1 MTTQAPLQTKA
12 VIARVRISQWTGR
25 KLDRKTTQ
33 EIEARHAAHDAG
45 RYNKILIAQ
54 EAIKAVQQKATAARQ
69 YHYSRTLPWNDN
81 GDRILP
87 TAMYLEY
94 MAAMRTYKNEFETA
108 AQELIDNYPA
118 LRNEAA
124 QRLNTLFNPED
135 YPDPQ
140 TIADKYRFDTTIE
153 TIPGTPDPRLEVP
166 DLDALTRTIEAATEA
181 RLQAAQRDLW
191 QRLYKTV
198 AHAAD
203 TLADPD
209 KNKFHN
215 ALITNIE
222 EVLDVLP
229 ALNITNDPAL
239 EAAAQEVRRKIT
251 CHSADSLKNGGI
263 FRQQVAA
270 DAAAILATIGEFYG
284 G

>member
-1 MTTQAPLQTKA
+1 MTTRAPLQTKA
-12 VIARVRISQWTGR
+12 VIACVTISQWTGR
-25 KLDRKTTQ
+25 KLDRRTTQ
-33 EIEARHAAHDAG
+33 EVETAHAARNAG

-69 YHYSRTLPWNDN
+69 YHYHNTLPWNDN

-87 TAMYLEY
+87 TANY
-94 MAAMRTYKNEFETA
+94 MQYMSAMRTFKNDFETA

-118 LRNEAA
+118 LRQEAA
-124 QRLNTLFNPED
+124 QRLNTLFNPDD

-140 TIADKYRFDTTIE
+140 TIAEKYRFAVVVE

-166 DLDALTRTIEAATEA
+166 DLDELTRAIEAATEE
-181 RLQAAQRDLW
+181 RLAAAQRDLW

-198 AHAAD
+198 SHAAE

-209 KNKFHN
+209 KNKFH
-215 ALITNIE
+215 ATLITNIE
-222 EVLDVLP
+222 EILDVLP
-229 ALNITNDPAL
+229 ALNITHDAAL
-239 EAAAQEVRRKIT
+239 DAAAQEIRRKIT